1 MVFGILGHMKIAFFQ
16 VEDWEIE
23 HIKQQLAGHELFFSK
38 EKLSAEALPVQRD
51 FEVVSVFVGS
61 KIDHTVLAA
70 LPNLK
75 LVTTR
80 STGFDHIDLPMAE
93 SMNIATGYVPGYG
106 DNTVAEFAFGLIL
119 ALSRKIYDS
128 VDRLRETGVY
138 SYVGLRGFD
147 LQEKTIGVVGTGRI
161 GQHAI
166 RIAKGFGMNVVAYD
180 AFPKEELAK
189 ELGFTYM
196 PFDELIGRSDV
207 ITLHVPYLPSTH
219 HLINM
224 ENITKVKK
232 GALLV
237 NTARGAVVETDALVK
252 GLSEGILG
260 GAGLDVLE
268 EEGVLADEKTLVL
281 YGHPEEHNLKTVLE
295 NHVLID
301 MPNVLVTPH
310 NAFNTQEALQRILDT
325 DICNIQEFVDK
336 GVAKCPIPGK

>member
-1 MVFGILGHMKIAFFQ
+1 MKIAFFQ
-16 VEDWEIE
+16 IEDWEIS
-23 HIKQQLAGHELFFSK
+23 HIKEQLAGHELFFTK
-38 EKLSAEALPVQRD
+38 DKLSAETLPEQRD
-51 FEVVSVFVGS
+51 FDVISVFVGS
-61 KIDHTVLAA
+61 KIDRDVMGAF
-70 LPNLK
+70 PNLK

-80 STGFDHIDLPMAE
+80 STGFDHIDLETALV
-93 SMNIATGYVPGYG
+93 MNIATGYVPAYG
-106 DNTVAEFAFGLIL
+106 ENTVAEFAFGLIL
-119 ALSRKIYDS
+119 ALSRKIYES
-128 VDRLRETGVY
+128 VDRLKETGLY

-147 LQEKTIGVVGTGRI
+147 LQGKTIGVVGTGRI
-161 GQHAI
+161 GQHVI
-166 RIAKGFGMNVVAYD
+166 RIAKGFGMQVIAFD
-180 AFPKEELAK
+180 AFPKEGLAK
-189 ELGFTYM
+189 ELGFTYVT
-196 PFDELIGRSDV
+196 FDELIGRADI

-224 ENITKVKK
+224 NTISKIKK

-237 NTARGAVVETDALVK
+237 NTARGAVIETDALVK
-252 GLSEGILG
+252 ALADGILG

-325 DICNIQEFVDK
+325 DICNIQEFIGN

>member
-1 MVFGILGHMKIAFFQ
+1 MNIAFFQ
-16 VEDWEIE
+16 IEDWEIE
-23 HIKQQLAGHELFFSK
+23 HIKQQLAGHGLFFSK
-38 EKLSAEALPVQRD
+38 EKLNAETLPEKRD
-51 FEVVSVFVGS
+51 FEIISVFVGS
-61 KIDHTVLAA
+61 DIDRAVLGAF
-70 LPNLK
+70 PNLK

-80 STGFDHIDLPMAE
+80 STGFDHVDLEMTKA
-93 SMNIATGYVPGYG
+93 MNIATGYVPGYG

-119 ALSRKIYDS
+119 ALSRNIYAS

-147 LQEKTIGVVGTGRI
+147 LQGKTIGVVGTGRI
-161 GQHAI
+161 GQHVI
-166 RIAKGFGMNVVAYD
+166 KIAKGFGMQVVACD
-180 AFPKEELAK
+180 AFPKAELAT
-189 ELGFTYM
+189 ELGFEYV
-196 PFDELIGRSDV
+196 PFDDLIGQADV

-224 ENITKVKK
+224 GNIGKIKK
-232 GALLV
+232 GAILI

-252 GLSEGILG
+252 ALSDGILG

-301 MPNVLVTPH
+301 MPNVLITPH
-310 NAFNTQEALQRILDT
+310 TAFNTQEALQRILDT
-325 DICNIQEFVDK
+325 DICNIQEFIGK

>member
-1 MVFGILGHMKIAFFQ
+1 MNIAFFQ
-16 VEDWEIE
+16 IEDWEID
-23 HIKQQLAGHELFFSK
+23 HIKQQLPGHDLFFSK
-38 EKLSAEALPVQRD
+38 EKLTAETLPERRD
-51 FEVVSVFVGS
+51 FDVVSVFVGS
-61 KIDHTVLAA
+61 RVDQAVLAA

-80 STGFDHIDLPMAE
+80 STGFDHVDLPMAE
-93 SMNIATGYVPGYG
+93 SMHIATGYVPGYG

-119 ALSRKIYDS
+119 ALSRNIYAS
-128 VDRLRETGVY
+128 VDRLRETGLY
-138 SYVGLRGFD
+138 SYEGLCGFD
-147 LQEKTIGVVGTGRI
+147 LQGKTIGVVGTGRI

-166 RIAKGFGMNVVAYD
+166 RIAKGFGMQVIAHD
-180 AFPKEELAK
+180 AFPKAELAT
-189 ELGFTYM
+189 ELGFEYVS
-196 PFDELIGRSDV
+196 FDDLLGRSDV

-224 ENITKVKK
+224 GNIDKIKK
-232 GALLV
+232 GAILI

-252 GLSEGILG
+252 VLSDGILG

-301 MPNVLVTPH
+301 MPNVLITPH
-310 NAFNTQEALQRILDT
+310 TAFNTQEALQRILDT
-325 DICNIQEFVDK
+325 DICNIQEFIGK

>member
-1 MVFGILGHMKIAFFQ
+1 MKIAFFQ
-16 VEDWEIE
+16 IEDWEID
-23 HIKQQLAGHELFFSK
+23 HIKRELVGHELFFTSD
-38 EKLSAEALPVQRD
+38 KLTVDTLPEQRD

-61 KIDHTVLAA
+61 HVDRDVLAA

-80 STGFDHIDLPMAE
+80 STGFDHIDLASAQ

-119 ALSRKIYDS
+119 ALSRKIYES

-147 LQEKTIGVVGTGRI
+147 LQGKIMGVVGTGRI
-161 GQHAI
+161 GQHVV
-166 RIAKGFGMNVVAYD
+166 RIAKGFGMHVVAYD
-180 AFPKEELAK
+180 AFPKPELAS
-189 ELGFTYM
+189 ELGFEYVSL
-196 PFDELIGRSDV
+196 DDLLGRSDV
-207 ITLHVPYLPSTH
+207 ISLHVPYLPSTH
-219 HLINM
+219 HLINK
-224 ENITKVKK
+224 ETIGKIKK
-232 GALLV
+232 GALLI

-252 GLSEGILG
+252 ALADGILS

-268 EEGVLADEKTLVL
+268 EEGVLADEKTLLL
-281 YGHPEEHNLKTVLE
+281 YGHPEEHNLKTALT

-325 DICNIQEFVDK
+325 DICNIQEFIGK
-336 GVAKCPIPGK
+336 GVAKCPIPAK

>member
-1 MVFGILGHMKIAFFQ
+1 MKIAFFQ
-16 VEDWEIE
+16 IEDWEIE
-23 HIKQQLAGHELFFSK
+23 HIKEQLAGHELFFTK
-38 EKLSAEALPVQRD
+38 DKLSAEALPADRD
-51 FEVVSVFVGS
+51 FDIVSVFVGS
-61 KIDHTVLAA
+61 KVDQAVLAA

-80 STGFDHIDLPMAE
+80 STGFDHIDLALAQ

-106 DNTVAEFAFGLIL
+106 ENTVAEFAFGLIL
-119 ALSRKIYDS
+119 ALSRKIYES
-128 VDRLRETGVY
+128 VDRLKETGVY

-147 LQEKTIGVVGTGRI
+147 LQGKTLGVVGTGRI
-161 GQHAI
+161 GQHVI
-166 RIAKGFGMNVVAYD
+166 RIAKGFSMNVIAYD
-180 AFPKEELAK
+180 AFPKPELAT
-189 ELGFTYM
+189 ELGFTYAT
-196 PFDELIGRSDV
+196 FDELLGKSDV

-224 ENITKVKK
+224 ENIAKIKK

-237 NTARGAVVETDALVK
+237 NTARGAVVDTAALVK
-252 GLSEGILG
+252 ALADGILG

-301 MPNVLVTPH
+301 LPNVLVTPH

-325 DICNIQEFVDK
+325 DICNIQEFIGQ
-336 GVAKCPIPGK
+336 GVAKCPIPVAKA